1 MVKTRRT
8 DGDMV
13 PTTGD
18 PTAVIPPD
26 GTQTTEIPASTAVP
40 AGTQD
45 PGARRLGPFS
55 EVVHSTNP
63 EEIIHGSGPLPQ
75 VTQNPF
81 IATAPPH
88 AQVSTVVIPAS
99 TIVQPRIGRSQAY
112 PPPYIRGL
120 EPPQNYARREG
131 IRDFSGPYTTDD
143 ESSESTDVNP
153 RRRRPGK
160 EPVGS

>member
-8 DGDMV
+8 DGDLV

-26 GTQTTEIPASTAVP
+26 ETQTTEIPASTAVLT
-40 AGTQD
+40 GTQG
-45 PGARRLGPFS
+45 PGTQRLGPFS
-55 EVVHSTNP
+55 EIVHSTNP

-88 AQVSTVVIPAS
+88 AQISTVVIPAKYYHA
-99 TIVQPRIGRSQAY
+99 T
-112 PPPYIRGL
+112 
-120 EPPQNYARREG
+120 
-131 IRDFSGPYTTDD
+131 
-143 ESSESTDVNP
+143 
-153 RRRRPGK
+153 
-160 EPVGS
+160 